1 MQYRFGKID
10 YYGSDGLKKTIPSII
25 HLGNA
30 SKYGIFF
37 WSEVSHIDLE
47 YAEEIV
53 SSIEM
58 LLRGEVDFYEG
69 FGFEVYMIECDREK
83 AVVKNAYEDDKVE
96 AIIPIEEVYELMRVL
111 ARFSTRVLSQPYFIV
126 EMVGYRASRI

>member
-1 MQYRFGKID
+1 MITMQYRFGKID
-10 YYGSDGLKKTIPSII
+10 YYGPDGLKKTIPSII

-37 WSEVSHIDLE
+37 WSEVNHIDLE

-69 FGFEVYMIECDREK
+69 FGFEMYMIECDREK

-96 AIIPIEEVYELMRVL
+96 AIIPIEEVYELMRDW
-111 ARFSTRVLSQPYFIV
+111 RDFQ
-126 EMVGYRASRI
+126 RAYYHNPTSS

>member
-10 YYGSDGLKKTIPSII
+10 YYGTDGLKKTIPSII

-37 WSEVSHIDLE
+37 WSEVNHIDLE

-69 FGFEVYMIECDREK
+69 FGFEVYMIECDRECIRRRQGRS
-83 AVVKNAYEDDKVE
+83 YYSYRRGLRTDE
-96 AIIPIEEVYELMRVL
+96 RL
-111 ARFSTRVLSQPYFIV
+111 AGFST
-126 EMVGYRASRI
+126 

>member
-1 MQYRFGKID
+1 MITMQYRFGKID
-10 YYGSDGLKKTIPSII
+10 YYGPDGLKKTIPSII

-83 AVVKNAYEDDKVE
+83 AVVKNVGLMVKCT
-96 AIIPIEEVYELMRVL
+96 PI
-111 ARFSTRVLSQPYFIV
+111 IV
-126 EMVGYRASRI
+126 ELPSAYRGCKPLICFQ